1 MAERREKSTEAGKM
15 ASFVKHDVLRAFNG
29 DGDLVA
35 WLQKAELVARLTNI
49 KDVASFIPL
58 YLEGG
63 ALAVYLE
70 MDSEEQKQ
78 FDMIKKRLK
87 EAFTDNEFVAYSKL
101 RESRWTGEPV
111 DVYANELR
119 RLARTC
125 GLEGDGLDQVVRLA
139 FVTGFPESVSVELQQ
154 VAGLHKSISV
164 SELVGRARILT
175 ANMGGAGMSAP
186 ALAMG
191 NGSGARKTSS
201 RGCFACG
208 GPHLLRD
215 CPSESTNRRKSV
227 ICFRCGGENHIA
239 AHCQF
244 EQKGKFKG
252 GRGAAGAAEDGRE
265 PSISAGAA
273 REIMDVPTISVTVG
287 GRVCRALVD
296 TGCSNTMIRVGLVD
310 SWEGEVSTKA
320 FDGRVVKGRG
330 ATKVELLVDGKKVKT
345 KSTVVDSLVGDVDL
359 VIGMDVIRQLGGVT
373 VGRSQVKFGEGI
385 ACASASVESTLLK
398 DRESDACASTSGES
412 LIVRDRDF
420 NATFDGKMWSV
431 EYFWK
436 DGEAP
441 TLRNRV
447 SLYNPEM
454 DPDKLAKFEH
464 EVETWIQ
471 EGILMPWHEEVSE
484 GVIPLMAVE
493 QVNKNKVRPV
503 FDFRELNEAVECHTG
518 DAVID
523 VCDDVLRQWR
533 QMDGETEIVDLKSAY
548 LQIRVSPDLWKY
560 QLVNFKGK
568 TYCLTR
574 LGFGLNCAPRVMTK
588 VLKTVLKQSSEIQ
601 HSTSSYIDD
610 ILVNVSRVS
619 SEDVIAHLKSHGL
632 VAKPAEKLEG
642 GTALGLRLTRDVGG
656 RLWFGRSGEVPT
668 VDHRL
673 TKRELFSLCGKLT
686 AHYPVAG
693 WLRLASSFVK
703 RHAEGEKWDGYIG
716 DRAQTMIEE
725 IVQRVGQDDPVRGEW
740 AVKQAAEGT
749 VWCDASDLCKGV
761 MLDIGGVVVED
772 AAWMRKSDDYHHI
785 NVAELDAVLKGIN
798 LGVKWGLKKIIVV
811 TDSVTVSR
819 WIDLTLSEE
828 KKVKTTGAAE
838 ILVKRRLA
846 ALKAM
851 VEELGITLEVKIV
864 ASKGNKADGLTRVR
878 KEWRERVK
886 TKQEG
891 VGCAAVGFSPK
902 ELHDQ
907 HHFGVER
914 SYFLA
919 RQVDPSITKEQMK
932 AVVRSC
938 EQCQSI
944 DPCPIRHTV
953 GELSVNRDWE
963 RLAIDVTHY
972 RGVPY
977 LSMVDCGPGRFT
989 IWRRMKNEQTEQII
1003 SELTQVFYERG
1014 PVDQILM
1021 DNASS
1026 FRSEAFMKF
1035 LVDWNIQPYFRAAY
1049 RPGGNG
1055 IVERNHRTIKAI
1067 AERGR
1072 ISPIDAVFYY
1082 NCSPKY
1088 GQDET
1093 SVPQRSVMRYT
1104 WRLPVMDPEKQAEE
1118 PHATVTV
1125 GEEVWVK
1132 PPDAKC
1138 TSQWNRGRVTKVT
1151 SANNIEV
1158 DHMPRHILDVRA
1170 AGNPDAVRR
1179 EQSQS
1184 PAECRYPLRHR
1195 QAPVWHRDYD
1205 LY

>member
-252 GRGAAGAAEDGRE
+252 GRGAAGAADDGRE

-273 REIMDVPTISVTVG
+273 REIMGVPTISVTVG

-345 KSTVVDSLVGDVDL
+345 KSTVVDSLVGDVDI

-518 DAVID
+518 AKQE
-523 VCDDVLRQWR
+523 RF
-533 QMDGETEIVDLKSAY
+533 EE
-548 LQIRVSPDLWKY
+548 KY
-560 QLVNFKGK
+560 AELAKKEG
-568 TYCLTR
+568 
-574 LGFGLNCAPRVMTK
+574 
-588 VLKTVLKQSSEIQ
+588 
-601 HSTSSYIDD
+601 
-610 ILVNVSRVS
+610 
-619 SEDVIAHLKSHGL
+619 GL
-632 VAKPAEKLEG
+632 VE
-642 GTALGLRLTRDVGG
+642 
-656 RLWFGRSGEVPT
+656 RSGELSRKIDALELQLQDRDRQMEEYKQRVEEKDAQIEKDAGLLKNYQTQVKEREEELERTKAGLDRLLSAKRSGGDREMDGDKERNGDRERDEDTEKDGHGEREDSKQDHDAEFSVATSSDERSGLADASGEASQGDLVPKLRESRRNFE
-668 VDHRL
+668 DELSSERSRHR
-673 TKRELFSLCGKLT
+673 REFERAAQSREEKFQNE
-686 AHYPVAG
+686 
-693 WLRLASSFVK
+693 LRYFIQEKEEKVRQEMERK
-703 RHAEGEKWDGYIG
+703 MEEEVEKMGRNTDGDGEKRKVKGKENNCDEVKKVTEEMERKMKELQEEKDQEYKSLSQKHDREKKELQEEWKTHL
-716 DRAQTMIEE
+716 DRA
-725 IVQRVGQDDPVRGEW
+725 
-740 AVKQAAEGT
+740 KQ
-749 VWCDASDLCKGV
+749 
-761 MLDIGGVVVED
+761 
-772 AAWMRKSDDYHHI
+772 
-785 NVAELDAVLKGIN
+785 N
-798 LGVKWGLKKIIVV
+798 LERAK
-811 TDSVTVSR
+811 
-819 WIDLTLSEE
+819 
-828 KKVKTTGAAE
+828 
-838 ILVKRRLA
+838 
-846 ALKAM
+846 
-851 VEELGITLEVKIV
+851 EELGM
-864 ASKGNKADGLTRVR
+864 
-878 KEWRERVK
+878 KERE
-886 TKQEG
+886 
-891 VGCAAVGFSPK
+891 
-902 ELHDQ
+902 
-907 HHFGVER
+907 
-914 SYFLA
+914 
-919 RQVDPSITKEQMK
+919 IEQMK
-932 AVVRSC
+932 AACDEKEKRLK
-938 EQCQSI
+938 
-944 DPCPIRHTV
+944 
-953 GELSVNRDWE
+953 ELASEIEHKKR
-963 RLAIDVTHY
+963 A
-972 RGVPY
+972 
-977 LSMVDCGPGRFT
+977 
-989 IWRRMKNEQTEQII
+989 TEG
-1003 SELTQVFYERG
+1003 L
-1014 PVDQILM
+1014 
-1021 DNASS
+1021 
-1026 FRSEAFMKF
+1026 K
-1035 LVDWNIQPYFRAAY
+1035 
-1049 RPGGNG
+1049 
-1055 IVERNHRTIKAI
+1055 
-1067 AERGR
+1067 
-1072 ISPIDAVFYY
+1072 
-1082 NCSPKY
+1082 
-1088 GQDET
+1088 
-1093 SVPQRSVMRYT
+1093 
-1104 WRLPVMDPEKQAEE
+1104 
-1118 PHATVTV
+1118 
-1125 GEEVWVK
+1125 
-1132 PPDAKC
+1132 
-1138 TSQWNRGRVTKVT
+1138 
-1151 SANNIEV
+1151 
-1158 DHMPRHILDVRA
+1158 
-1170 AGNPDAVRR
+1170 R
-1179 EQSQS
+1179 EQGKDNKES
-1184 PAECRYPLRHR
+1184 PAECRYPSRHR
-1195 QAPVWHRDYD
+1195 QAPVWHGDYD